1 MCFFYD
7 LEKML
12 LINRIL
18 SQNHIIILKPLN
30 LNKYNTKNCQLQYLK
45 SGNLL
50 DRARFN
56 GSSFYIRYPEEV
68 ERLRRNGWKG
78 EFKGERCIIFVS
90 TIKERDE
97 RFVQKLDMVTPG
109 KYPYNRSILELIRSG
124 KNIITTQALWSIFNE
139 ETIAAFKESDYLY
152 TAFFDEVP
160 PLFREVVGNGRKR
173 DDFGELVAFGPS
185 DVKLMQR
192 EEMLVNVKGQLQ
204 FNAKCEY
211 NKKNSEHK
219 VFDAVKQLSRSAIC
233 ILMATR
239 VASLLPLW
247 RLPAGICLTVLS
259 SAGSFPTVLGTV
271 FCTSIAC

>member
-1 MCFFYD
+1 MNNKNTQEEND
-7 LEKML
+7 AE
-12 LINRIL
+12 
-18 SQNHIIILKPLN
+18 QNVVVSNGSDVPQTVSVSNATPVRQLTFHIVDCAMG
-30 LNKYNTKNCQLQYLK
+30 TGK
-45 SGNLL
+45 SENLL

-56 GSSFYIRYPEEV
+56 GSSFYIRYPEEA

-90 TIKERDE
+90 TIKEWDE
-97 RFVQKLDMVTPG
+97 RFVQKLDMATPG

-173 DDFGELVAFGPS
+173 DDFGELVAFGPA
-185 DVKLMQR
+185 DVKLMQQ
-192 EEMLVNVKGQLQ
+192 EEMLVNVKGQLR
-204 FNAKCEY
+204 FNAKCDY

-219 VFDAVKQLSRSAIC
+219 VFNAVKQLSRSC
-233 ILMATR
+233 NLY
-239 VASLLPLW
+239 PY
-247 RLPAGICLTVLS
+247 GNK
-259 SAGSFPTVLGTV
+259 GG
-271 FCTSIAC
+271 